1 MLRSRIIGG
10 AALLAAL
17 VVGLVVT
24 ERDAQART
32 RRCCYRGYRH
42 GYAYNYNYGTTSGGT
57 YSTNYGPTNCNP
69 SAVPTNPD
77 GSIAPQPGDYNSP
90 NASPPPPAPT
100 PPSALN

>member
-24 ERDAQART
+24 ERDAHARM
-32 RRCCYRGYRH
+32 RRCCYHGYRH
-42 GYAYNYNYGTTSGGT
+42 GYAYNYNYGTSYGT
-57 YSTNYGPTNCNP
+57 NHGPTSCNP
-69 SAVPTNPD
+69 ANVPTNPD
-77 GSIAPQPGDYNSP
+77 GTIAPQPGDYNSP
-90 NASPPPPAPT
+90 NSAPPPAPT